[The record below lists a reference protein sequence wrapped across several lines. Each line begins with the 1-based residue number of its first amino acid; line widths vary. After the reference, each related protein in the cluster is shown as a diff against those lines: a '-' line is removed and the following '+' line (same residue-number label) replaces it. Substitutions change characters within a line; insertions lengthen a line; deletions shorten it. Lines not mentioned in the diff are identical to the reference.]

1 MLNTDSENGG
11 IAGLA
16 AGMGTAIDVLRQQL
30 LDISKRNRLTNTP
43 VGKPRVKQLEI
54 EDERS
59 DEIFRIL
66 YLERKKMTF
75 EAYRGTVADRADDAD
90 DGDDT
95 DEVNRRS
102 LFVPEYAETAS
113 EPAAHHVDR
122 KLHTRL
128 TAEGLQKRLLALYRD
143 AQGIEEEQGVSV
155 LFLALGFLRW
165 YESESSDVERFAP
178 LVLLPVDLERDSARG
193 RFRLAYRDQDLEPNL
208 SLGAMLAND
217 FELKLPDFPEDDWA
231 PSDYFDRTRKAV
243 SSQPRWRVQANTIV
257 LGFYSFAKFLM
268 WRDLA
273 PENEWGTEG
282 GLAGNSLVEGLLLGG
297 FGSESSIAAPDENLD
312 ERFPDPRELGHI
324 LDADASQTRVIAAVR
339 DGRNLVVQGPPGTG
353 KSQTI
358 ANIIAV
364 AARDGKRVLFVAE
377 KRAAL
382 DVVHARLE
390 KCDLGPLCL
399 ELHSHKAVRRH
410 VYDDLKNTLALGPP
424 HAVDERRYERVRD
437 VRDELNRLSG
447 LLHAVDD
454 ATGETPYGVIGRLSM
469 LDESGLAR
477 PDFGFDGAEAWSRDD
492 FDRRLEAVEALAEL
506 TVEHGREREHPW
518 RGANRRLTHV
528 DRRALA
534 VSVGDALER
543 LRAARRSSARA
554 AQAAGMD
561 GAGDLSTVD
570 AAAKR
575 LEALAAAPDPVP
587 RLLGANA
594 VLERSASL
602 LRLCEETAR
611 LQALR
616 NDLLSDV
623 VESALDVEWAETRL
637 VLAAHGKSLFRW
649 LNGDYRRA
657 LARLKGVQRGDLP
670 KNLEGRLAVLDR
682 LLEHGKRKLQVERD
696 GRIGGEALG
705 DDWRGADT
713 DVSPILPAI
722 RWIVGQERD
731 LGSAAAVA
739 KWVEAAPAGP
749 DCLELA
755 RAVRAASEEWEH
767 AWKAV
772 ADSTD
777 LDLGVA
783 FGAERLDGVGFALI
797 EERLEAWLAGMDS
810 HDGWRRLATAG
821 RQASELGLDEVRER
835 LADGRL
841 EPASARGTLEFVRAE
856 AVWKRFRRETP
867 ELGLVDGVERAANVE
882 SFKQLDQQ
890 LQGLASQ
897 EAALKHFEA
906 LPAGSAGQVG
916 IVRGECNKKRRH
928 LPLRKLLDKA
938 GEAVAKIKPVFL
950 MSPLS
955 VAQFLRPGGL
965 TFDLLLIDEASQ
977 VRPADA
983 MGAILRSRQIV
994 VVGDQKQLPPTSFF
1008 DRQVGGEDEVDY
1020 EDIADLQAS
1029 QVGDMESI
1037 LSLCDS
1043 RAMAGLMLKW
1053 HYRSMHPS
1061 LIDVSNHEF
1070 YGDGLV
1076 CPPSPEP
1083 PRRNFGLS
1091 LVQVEGEYAR
1101 GRKRNNP
1108 KEAEVVAREI
1118 LRHAR
1123 EDAGRTLGVVALSVA
1138 QRDTIRD
1145 RVEYMRTRHPELD
1158 AFCREAREE
1167 PFFVKNLENVQGDER
1182 DVIFISIGYGRDAG
1196 GYMAQSF
1203 GPVSASG
1210 GERRLNVLFTR
1221 ARQTCRVFSSIRHG
1235 DIRLDATRHDGPR
1248 VLKRFLKFAETGE
1261 LDVPLLSD
1269 REMDSPFEEA
1279 VAKALQSHGY
1289 RVAAQVGSS
1298 GFRID
1303 LAVHDPDDE
1312 GRFLLAVECDGARY
1326 HSSSWARER
1335 DRLRQAVLE
1344 DKGWTFHRVWSTDW
1358 FYNRDVELRK
1368 LLKALEEARAG
1379 GSTAVSTQRRQR
1391 PPVEREARAPE
1402 PEVERVPYREAS
1414 FVVHES
1420 LPLHGAPL
1428 ATVARYVVRIVEI
1441 EGPVHLEEV
1450 GRRLSRLWGY
1460 KRAGKRIQ
1468 DAARRAASVAVRNG
1482 DLRYSLP
1489 GGDPFLEVPEGRAVA
1504 VRDRSNVRAATLRKV
1519 EMLPPAE
1526 VRLAVLQVVERS
1538 VGITEKD
1545 CAIEVARAFG
1555 FKATSAD
1562 MRRHVAENARL
1573 LVSEGRLVVQ
1583 GAEYRL
1589 P

>member
-867 ELGLVDGVERAANVE
+867 ELGLVDGVERAA
-882 SFKQLDQQ
+882 
-890 LQGLASQ
+890 
-897 EAALKHFEA
+897 
-906 LPAGSAGQVG
+906 
-916 IVRGECNKKRRH
+916 
-928 LPLRKLLDKA
+928 
-938 GEAVAKIKPVFL
+938 
-950 MSPLS
+950 
-955 VAQFLRPGGL
+955 
-965 TFDLLLIDEASQ
+965 
-977 VRPADA
+977 
-983 MGAILRSRQIV
+983 
-994 VVGDQKQLPPTSFF
+994 
-1008 DRQVGGEDEVDY
+1008 
-1020 EDIADLQAS
+1020 
-1029 QVGDMESI
+1029 
-1037 LSLCDS
+1037 
-1043 RAMAGLMLKW
+1043 
-1053 HYRSMHPS
+1053 
-1061 LIDVSNHEF
+1061 
-1070 YGDGLV
+1070 
-1076 CPPSPEP
+1076 
-1083 PRRNFGLS
+1083 
-1091 LVQVEGEYAR
+1091 
-1101 GRKRNNP
+1101 
-1108 KEAEVVAREI
+1108 
-1118 LRHAR
+1118 
-1123 EDAGRTLGVVALSVA
+1123 
-1138 QRDTIRD
+1138 
-1145 RVEYMRTRHPELD
+1145 
-1158 AFCREAREE
+1158 
-1167 PFFVKNLENVQGDER
+1167 
-1182 DVIFISIGYGRDAG
+1182 
-1196 GYMAQSF
+1196 
-1203 GPVSASG
+1203 
-1210 GERRLNVLFTR
+1210 
-1221 ARQTCRVFSSIRHG
+1221 
-1235 DIRLDATRHDGPR
+1235 
-1248 VLKRFLKFAETGE
+1248 
-1261 LDVPLLSD
+1261 
-1269 REMDSPFEEA
+1269 
-1279 VAKALQSHGY
+1279 
-1289 RVAAQVGSS
+1289 
-1298 GFRID
+1298 
-1303 LAVHDPDDE
+1303 
-1312 GRFLLAVECDGARY
+1312 
-1326 HSSSWARER
+1326 
-1335 DRLRQAVLE
+1335 
-1344 DKGWTFHRVWSTDW
+1344 
-1358 FYNRDVELRK
+1358 
-1368 LLKALEEARAG
+1368 
-1379 GSTAVSTQRRQR
+1379 
-1391 PPVEREARAPE
+1391 
-1402 PEVERVPYREAS
+1402 
-1414 FVVHES
+1414 
-1420 LPLHGAPL
+1420 
-1428 ATVARYVVRIVEI
+1428 
-1441 EGPVHLEEV
+1441 
-1450 GRRLSRLWGY
+1450 
-1460 KRAGKRIQ
+1460 
-1468 DAARRAASVAVRNG
+1468 
-1482 DLRYSLP
+1482 
-1489 GGDPFLEVPEGRAVA
+1489 
-1504 VRDRSNVRAATLRKV
+1504 
-1519 EMLPPAE
+1519 
-1526 VRLAVLQVVERS
+1526 
-1538 VGITEKD
+1538 
-1545 CAIEVARAFG
+1545 
-1555 FKATSAD
+1555 
-1562 MRRHVAENARL
+1562 
-1573 LVSEGRLVVQ
+1573 
-1583 GAEYRL
+1583 
-1589 P
+1589 